1 MIMDFLRTVV
11 GLVTFHPILF
21 GHAVEGIS
29 LSKEQ
34 DAEFEREL
42 MTINKPAVKTI
53 KTKHGHIYDCVNI
66 HEQPAL
72 DNPLLKNHKVQ
83 MTPSSALLKN
93 LRSSSSNKSSSIA
106 NPAKIGLEIKCP
118 KGTVVIQRTTKE
130 DLIRAKYHFRR
141 HLLDDADPGSGYS
154 TSSYGYDFAGIYL
167 KPDANKK
174 YYGVGATIAI
184 YKPVTISGQISA
196 ALIRLESGGPGY
208 GGFVETGWM
217 VNPDLYNDDRA
228 RLFTKWSQVN
238 NGRVSGCY
246 NTDCPGFVVQSSS
259 IPLNAYFA
267 NFTTVRGVL
276 PRKQYEYRF
285 SIKQDSS
292 TGNIWAFIN
301 NGNVALG
308 YWPKELFTNLGNGA
322 DTVYWGGMVYSNLPK
337 SPPMGSGGRFKD
349 GNYDRT
355 CYMKQMSVRTV
366 PGAPFVTADDALV
379 LYKDSRCYG
388 AADYG
393 NVEGW
398 GYRFL
403 FGGKGGNYE
412 IRGCKD
418 LA

>member
-53 KTKHGHIYDCVNI
+53 KTKHGDIYDCVNI

-83 MTPSSALLKN
+83 MTPSSALLEN

-106 NPAKIGLEIKCP
+106 NPAKIGLEIECP
-118 KGTVVIQRTTKE
+118 KGTVVIQRTSKE

-141 HLLDDADPGSGYS
+141 HLLDDSNPESG
-154 TSSYGYDFAGIYL
+154 YGYDFAGIYL

-174 YYGVGATIAI
+174 YYGVGATITI
-184 YKPVTISGQISA
+184 YQPVASSQQISA
-196 ALIRLESGGPGY
+196 AIIRLESGGPGY
-208 GGFVETGWM
+208 GGYVETGWM
-217 VNPDLYNDDRA
+217 VNPDLYNDNRA

-246 NTDCPGFVVQSSS
+246 NTYCPGFVVQSSS

-267 NFTTVRGVL
+267 NISKVNGI
-276 PRKQYEYRF
+276 QYEYRF

-322 DTVYWGGMVYSNLPK
+322 DTVFWGGMVYSNLPN
-337 SPPMGSGGRFKD
+337 SPPMGSGLFKN
-349 GNYDRT
+349 GNYGNT
-355 CYMKQMSVRTV
+355 CYMRQMSVRTV

-379 LYKDSRCYG
+379 LYKNSRCFD
-388 AADYG
+388 AAGYE
-393 NVEGW
+393 NVGSW

-403 FGGKGGNYE
+403 FGGEGRDNDHCRYG
-412 IRGCKD
+412 
-418 LA
+418 

>member
-1 MIMDFLRTVV
+1 MRPQSLFAPR
-11 GLVTFHPILF
+11 GLLALF
-21 GHAVEGIS
+21 VLLSWPTIEGIS

-34 DAEFEREL
+34 DAEFQREL

-83 MTPSSALLKN
+83 MTPSSALLEN

-106 NPAKIGLEIKCP
+106 NPAKIGLEIECP

-174 YYGVGATIAI
+174 YYGVGATITI
-184 YKPVTISGQISA
+184 YQPVASSQQISA
-196 ALIRLESGGPGY
+196 AIIRLESGGPGY
-208 GGFVETGWM
+208 GGYVETGWM
-217 VNPDLYNDDRA
+217 VNPDLYNDNRA

-267 NFTTVRGVL
+267 NISKVNGI
-276 PRKQYEYRF
+276 QYEYRF

-322 DTVYWGGMVYSNLPK
+322 DTVFWGGMVYSNLPN
-337 SPPMGSGGRFKD
+337 SPPMGSGLFKN
-349 GNYDRT
+349 GNYGNT

-379 LYKDSRCYG
+379 LYKNSRCY
-388 AADYG
+388 
-393 NVEGW
+393 NVAGYENVGSW

-403 FGGKGGNYE
+403 FGGEGRDNDHCRYG
-412 IRGCKD
+412 
-418 LA
+418 